1 MPSDVNDEETIG
13 EEATAVAVADA
24 TETETETETGLP
36 ADTIIASARAH
47 VLETSQSLVDSSLT
61 GIFLTTPSNIN
72 KLDLACRQ
80 LEAITPTMSTA
91 EQDLLLG
98 EWDLVCTARAPKLP
112 LQNIDRTSSKSTSSN
127 EKKESIF
134 DLLPKPP
141 KLQDSIRNSLSVRQ
155 RIRAKESSSDEEDD
169 NEPSNDITRVD
180 HVLEYTPLT
189 LSQLIPES
197 SPLAKIRSW
206 NVNPLEV
213 SKSKVTLIH
222 TASVESTSPVFRTK
236 LNLQSVVVTV
246 AGTSSYLDPNG
257 ADLLGLNI
265 PSIGEWSNSGYFDTT
280 FVDESLRISRG
291 STLGW
296 EELRVFVKTPK
307 SEHVDIVD
315 VDADI
320 KQEAPEEDRAQKVK
334 EAVEDVKSAV
344 VNLEQDVK
352 TKVQDAAK
360 EVQEVVQEDLKE
372 IGDKVTKVR
381 EAVVGKELVLE
392 ESKDE
397 EDAVQEVE
405 AVAEEEEESKDEED
419 AVQEVEAVAEEEEES
434 KDEEDAVQEV
444 EAVAEEEEESK
455 DEEDVVQEVEAVDEE
470 KEDEDELDKELDT
483 DSSANDI

>member
-1 MPSDVNDEETIG
+1 MPSDVNDEETVG
-13 EEATAVAVADA
+13 EEATAVAVA
-24 TETETETETGLP
+24 TETETGLS

-80 LEAITPTMSTA
+80 LEAITPAMSIA

-112 LQNIDRTSSKSTSSN
+112 LKNIERTSTRKSTSTD

-155 RIRAKESSSDEEDD
+155 RIRAKESSSNEQEGD
-169 NEPSNDITRVD
+169 EPSNDITRVD

-213 SKSKVTLIH
+213 SKSKVTLTLSQLIP
-222 TASVESTSPVFRTK
+222 ESSPVFRTK

-246 AGTSSYLDPNG
+246 AGTSSYLDPEG

-265 PSIGEWSNSGYFDTT
+265 PSLGEWSNSGYFDTT

-291 STLGW
+291 STLGL
-296 EELRVFVKTPK
+296 EELRVFVKSQK
-307 SEHVDIVD
+307 SEGEEVITSSTT
-315 VDADI
+315 AATTT
-320 KQEAPEEDRAQKVK
+320 APPKEERAEKVK
-334 EAVEDVKSAV
+334 EAVKDVKSAV
-344 VNLEQDVK
+344 VKLDEDVK

-360 EVQEVVQEDLKE
+360 EVQELVKDDLKE
-372 IGDKVTKVR
+372 INDKVAKVR
-381 EAVVGKELVLE
+381 EAVVGKETDV
-392 ESKDE
+392 
-397 EDAVQEVE
+397 
-405 AVAEEEEESKDEED
+405 
-419 AVQEVEAVAEEEEES
+419 
-434 KDEEDAVQEV
+434 
-444 EAVAEEEEESK
+444 
-455 DEEDVVQEVEAVDEE
+455 EDVVQEVEAVVEEEEDKEKGDEE
-470 KEDEDELDKELDT
+470 LEEDELDS
-483 DSSANDI
+483 DSSANEI

>member
-1 MPSDVNDEETIG
+1 MPSDVNDEETVG
-13 EEATAVAVADA
+13 EEATAVAVA
-24 TETETETETGLP
+24 TETETGLS

-80 LEAITPTMSTA
+80 LEAITPAMSIA

-112 LQNIDRTSSKSTSSN
+112 LKNIERTSTRKSTSTD

-155 RIRAKESSSDEEDD
+155 RIRAKESSSDEEEGD
-169 NEPSNDITRVD
+169 EPSNDITRVD

-265 PSIGEWSNSGYFDTT
+265 PSLGEWSNSGYFDTT
-280 FVDESLRISRG
+280 FVDESIRISRG

-307 SEHVDIVD
+307 PEQVD
-315 VDADI
+315 VVDAAAAI
-320 KQEAPEEDRAQKVK
+320 EEEAPEEDRALKVK

-352 TKVQDAAK
+352 SKVQDAAK

-372 IGDKVTKVR
+372 IGDKVSKVR
-381 EAVVGKELVLE
+381 EAVIGDESVL
-392 ESKDE
+392 
-397 EDAVQEVE
+397 
-405 AVAEEEEESKDEED
+405 
-419 AVQEVEAVAEEEEES
+419 
-434 KDEEDAVQEV
+434 
-444 EAVAEEEEESK
+444 EESK
-455 DEEDVVQEVEAVDEE
+455 DEEDVVQEVEAVAEEESKNEESKNEEDIVQEVESIDEE
-470 KEDEDELDKELDT
+470 KEDEGEKKELDT